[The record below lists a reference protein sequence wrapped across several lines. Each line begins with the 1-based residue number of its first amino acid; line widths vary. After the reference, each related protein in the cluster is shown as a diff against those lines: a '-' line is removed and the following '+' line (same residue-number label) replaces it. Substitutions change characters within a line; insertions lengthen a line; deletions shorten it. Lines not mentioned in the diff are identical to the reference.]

1 MNYIIILLN
10 FLTVINIPNNSLT
23 EFKIHSHSPERSD
36 LERFRVCGS
45 YCGPGWCNN
54 QWLDE
59 DKCDDS
65 ILPEFHKLTGYSCE
79 DSCCRIHDNCCGQNK
94 SLQINCNKEIVKCLS
109 KCNPLSLT
117 CTFYDVPVIPISVE
131 TAMDIVDDWCCGSP
145 CPSL

>member
-1 MNYIIILLN
+1 MNYLILILN
-10 FLTVINIPNNSLT
+10 YFTILNIENNSLT
-23 EFKIHSHSPERSD
+23 DIKKYSLSS
-36 LERFRVCGS
+36 ERFRVCGS

-79 DSCCRIHDNCCGQNK
+79 DSCCRIHDKCCGQNK
-94 SLQINCNKEIVKCLS
+94 SLQITCNKEIVKCLS

-117 CTFYDVPVIPISVE
+117 CTFYDIPVVPISVE
-131 TAMDIVDDWCCGSP
+131 TAMDIVDNWCCGSP
-145 CPSL
+145 CPSF